1 MTVTAPRQC
10 AGYGVCSDPR
20 LIRGAQ
26 DELLGRLLISPAVQ
40 CKGDSIMR
48 PARSILDTSF
58 RYVPSFS
65 TSVASTWRRAGWR
78 PTEEQRTAQQRSGP
92 STSTRAALYLVDA
105 APRRADVALVLADKW
120 QGRALGRR
128 LLATLLEHAHTAG
141 VREAVGVVLATN
153 KAMLRL
159 ARSMGFAV
167 TAEPG
172 DATVVRI
179 RRDLRIL
186 NAQPH

>member
-1 MTVTAPRQC
+1 MTVTTPRQC

-105 APRRADVALVLADKW
+105 IGGAD
-120 QGRALGRR
+120 
-128 LLATLLEHAHTAG
+128 LLACG
-141 VREAVGVVLATN
+141 W
-153 KAMLRL
+153 
-159 ARSMGFAV
+159 
-167 TAEPG
+167 
-172 DATVVRI
+172 RI
-179 RRDLRIL
+179 ANQAAIGTDRG
-186 NAQPH
+186 NPAA

>member
-1 MTVTAPRQC
+1 
-10 AGYGVCSDPR
+10 
-20 LIRGAQ
+20 
-26 DELLGRLLISPAVQ
+26 
-40 CKGDSIMR
+40 MR
-48 PARSILDTSF
+48 PARSILDASF

-65 TSVASTWRRAGWR
+65 TSVASTWRRAGWQ
-78 PTEEQRTAQQRSGP
+78 PTTEEQRTAQQRSGP

-105 APRRADVALVLADKW
+105 APRGADVALVLADKW

-128 LLATLLEHAHTAG
+128 LLATLLEHAQGAG

-153 KAMLRL
+153 KSMLRL

-167 TAEPG
+167 TPEPG

-179 RRDLRIL
+179 RRDLRIMH
-186 NAQPH
+186 AQPH